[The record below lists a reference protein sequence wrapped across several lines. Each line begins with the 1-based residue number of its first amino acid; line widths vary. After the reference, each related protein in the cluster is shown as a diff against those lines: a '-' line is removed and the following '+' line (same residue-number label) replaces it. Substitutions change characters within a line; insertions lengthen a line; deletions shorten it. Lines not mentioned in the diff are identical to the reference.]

1 LQDPRLAKGKKS
13 RSQEPRSQGAK
24 EPRSQGAK
32 EPRSQGARSHG
43 VSLGTGEIPGVK
55 YVFGVGFTV
64 RRAKIGAPESTH
76 QQ

>member
-1 LQDPRLAKGKKS
+1 MLTQIA
-13 RSQEPRSQGAK
+13 RSSVSERQEVKESGAK